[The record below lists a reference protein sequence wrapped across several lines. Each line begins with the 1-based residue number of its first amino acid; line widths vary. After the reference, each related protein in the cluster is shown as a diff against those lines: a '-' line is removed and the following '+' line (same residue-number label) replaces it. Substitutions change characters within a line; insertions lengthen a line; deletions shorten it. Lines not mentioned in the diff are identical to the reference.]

1 MNGDSLLH
9 QSWFLILTF
18 YNCVDFLR
26 ACYRPSRG
34 SKRKRS
40 KGVLPLMLPWT
51 RFRPPPRQPA
61 EKSFQRH
68 CLHVFTGFCCLTGHS
83 KTQWLI
89 TTSICICSRFQG
101 LHGQFLSKLVQWAG
115 WSRMALVTSLE
126 IDRPSGLR
134 SRHVSGIWLCQLV

>member
-26 ACYRPSRG
+26 ASYGPSRG

-51 RFRPPPRQPA
+51 RFPTPQAASREVFPA
-61 EKSFQRH
+61 TLSA
-68 CLHVFTGFCCLTGHS
+68 CLYWLLLLDRSLQDSVAYNNKHLYLLQIPGATRAVFV
-83 KTQWLI
+83 QA
-89 TTSICICSRFQG
+89 CS
-101 LHGQFLSKLVQWAG
+101 VG
-115 WSRMALVTSLE
+115 WIV
-126 IDRPSGLR
+126 
-134 SRHVSGIWLCQLV
+134 